1 MIQISM
7 TFIQFKQ
14 SNSCKLGYYV
24 RAKQP
29 DISQYVIQIILKHV
43 INAVI
48 ASKIASN
55 FLENQVQ
62 TQQNN
67 NITKNQQDVRMR
79 IILFS
84 YHNARFLSAV

>member
-48 ASKIASN
+48 ASNNASN

-62 TQQNN
+62 TQKN
-67 NITKNQQDVRMR
+67 NITKNQQDVSMR

-84 YHNARFLSAV
+84 YHNAQFLSAV

>member
-62 TQQNN
+62 TQKN
-67 NITKNQQDVRMR
+67 NITKNQQDVSMR